1 MKSLAKGNNEEAVLK
16 LLKNLIQTTQGVR
29 IRVFNSFI

>member
-29 IRVFNSFI
+29 RVFNSFI